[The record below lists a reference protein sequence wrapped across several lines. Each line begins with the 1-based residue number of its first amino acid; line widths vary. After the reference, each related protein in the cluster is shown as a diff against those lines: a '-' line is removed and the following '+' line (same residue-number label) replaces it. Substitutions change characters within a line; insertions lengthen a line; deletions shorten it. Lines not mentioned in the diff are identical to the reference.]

1 MATAR
6 PRRVVVA
13 DNDPVWVELVAL
25 DLALEGMEVV
35 AVARDGAAAVA
46 ACDAHRPDA
55 LLIDHRMPPG
65 ATGVA
70 VAREVLTRLPGCR
83 VVVFSND
90 DSPELAAAARA
101 AGAEFVVKTNLRAI
115 RQALR

>member
-35 AVARDGAAAVA
+35 
-46 ACDAHRPDA
+46 
-55 LLIDHRMPPG
+55 LIDHRMPPG